1 MSGYS
6 QKAGMTL
13 VARVISIVFGFITSI
28 LLARILGSEAFGIYS
43 LAMLLPT
50 VIVIFA
56 DFGISPASVYYVAQ
70 GKFCRK
76 EILGNNILFTI
87 VISFGAVLF
96 GFIVSFFFSEQFF
109 LGVPRSYLFLALLF
123 IPIKLFFTFIR
134 NTLLGAQLFLE
145 YNLLNIVPSA
155 LFFISI
161 VVALW
166 VLKSGPDGALLAG
179 IISWLLTDIIL
190 FLNTKRAFGG
200 VSLKRN
206 YTYQKQAISYGLKAY
221 LGNALQFLNYRLD
234 MFLVN
239 SFLNVSAVGYY
250 SIAVLLAERL
260 WLVSQVAS
268 TVIFPRVASETDE
281 KKRLEFTPLVA
292 RTVFWITAFGALV
305 LFLLSRILI
314 VIFYS
319 DKFLASLPPLQA
331 LLIGVIGL
339 AVGRVLALD
348 LSGRGRPI
356 LNTYVAV
363 ITLVSNISLNLIW
376 IPAYGIVG
384 AAWASTVSYLVM
396 FFCTFLFYY
405 RITGNSWQ
413 KVILPQP
420 GDWAIYKET
429 LISILNRIMKRS
441 SQRRENQ
448 EK

>member
-13 VARVISIVFGFITSI
+13 VARVISIVFGFVTSI

-50 VIVIFA
+50 IIVIFA
-56 DFGISPASVYYVAQ
+56 DFGISPASVYHVAQ
-70 GKFCRK
+70 GKFSRK
-76 EILGNNILFTI
+76 EIFGNNILFTI
-87 VISFGAVLF
+87 VISFAAVLF
-96 GFIVSFFFSEQFF
+96 GFIVSFFFSEQLF
-109 LGVPRSYLFLALLF
+109 LGVPKSYLFLALLF

-134 NTLLGAQLFLE
+134 NTLLGAQLFLD
-145 YNLLNIVPSA
+145 YNLLNIVPSV

-161 VVALW
+161 VAALW
-166 VLKSGPDGALLAG
+166 VLKSGPDGALMAG
-179 IISWLLTDIIL
+179 IIAWLLTDIIL
-190 FLNTKRAFGG
+190 FLRTKKAFGG
-200 VSLKRN
+200 ASLKRN

-268 TVIFPRVASETDE
+268 TVIFPRIASETDE

-292 RTVFWITAFGALV
+292 RTVFWITAFGALA

-314 VIFYS
+314 VVFYS

-413 KVILPQP
+413 KILLPQP

-429 LISILNRIMKRS
+429 LISILNRFMKRS
-441 SQRRENQ
+441 SQRGENQ

>member
-43 LAMLLPT
+43 LAMLLPAI
-50 VIVIFA
+50 IVIFA

-70 GKFCRK
+70 GNFCRK

-87 VISFGAVLF
+87 VISFIAVLL

-109 LGVPRSYLFLALLF
+109 FGVPQSYLFLALLL

-145 YNLLNIVPSA
+145 YSLLNIVPSV

-161 VVALW
+161 VAALW
-166 VLKSGPDGALLAG
+166 ALKSGPYGALMAG
-179 IISWLLTDIIL
+179 IIAWLLTDIIL
-190 FLNTKRAFGG
+190 FFKTKRAFGG

-206 YTYQKQAISYGLKAY
+206 YAYQKQAISYGLKAY
-221 LGNALQFLNYRLD
+221 FGNALQFLNYRLD

-268 TVIFPRVASETDE
+268 TVVFPRVASEPDE

-292 RTVFWITAFGALV
+292 RTVFWITAFGALA

-314 VIFYS
+314 VVFYS

-331 LLIGVIGL
+331 LLIGVIAL

-356 LNTYVAV
+356 LNSYVAA
-363 ITLVSNISLNLIW
+363 ISLVSNISLNLIW

-384 AAWASTVSYLVM
+384 AAWASTVSYLLM

-429 LISILNRIMKRS
+429 LLSILNRFMKRS

>member
-28 LLARILGSEAFGIYS
+28 LLARILGSEAFGVYS

-70 GKFCRK
+70 GKFSRK
-76 EILGNNILFTI
+76 EIFGNNILFTI
-87 VISFGAVLF
+87 VISFAAVLF
-96 GFIVSFFFSEQFF
+96 GFIVSFFFSEQLF
-109 LGVPRSYLFLALLF
+109 LGVPKSYLFLALLF

-134 NTLLGAQLFLE
+134 NTLLGAQLFLD
-145 YNLLNIVPSA
+145 YNLLNIVPSV

-161 VVALW
+161 VAALW
-166 VLKSGPDGALLAG
+166 VLKSGPDGALMAG
-179 IISWLLTDIIL
+179 IIAWLLTDIIL
-190 FLNTKRAFGG
+190 FLRTKKAFGG

-268 TVIFPRVASETDE
+268 TVIFPRIASETDE

-292 RTVFWITAFGALV
+292 RTVFWITAFGALA

-314 VIFYS
+314 VVFYS

-413 KVILPQP
+413 KILLPQP

-429 LISILNRIMKRS
+429 LISILNRFMKRS
-441 SQRRENQ
+441 SQRGENQ

>member
-13 VARVISIVFGFITSI
+13 VARVISIVFGFVTSI

-50 VIVIFA
+50 IIVIFA
-56 DFGISPASVYYVAQ
+56 DFGISPASVYHVAQ
-70 GKFCRK
+70 GKFSRK
-76 EILGNNILFTI
+76 EIFGNNILFTI
-87 VISFGAVLF
+87 VISFAAVLF
-96 GFIVSFFFSEQFF
+96 GFIVSFFFSEQLF
-109 LGVPRSYLFLALLF
+109 LGVPKSYLFLALLF

-134 NTLLGAQLFLE
+134 NTLLGAQLFLD
-145 YNLLNIVPSA
+145 YNLLNIVPSV

-161 VVALW
+161 VAALW
-166 VLKSGPDGALLAG
+166 VLKSGPDGALMAG
-179 IISWLLTDIIL
+179 IIAWLLTDIIL
-190 FLNTKRAFGG
+190 FLRTKKAFGG

-292 RTVFWITAFGALV
+292 RTVFWITAFGALT

-314 VIFYS
+314 VVFYS

-339 AVGRVLALD
+339 AVGRVLALEI
-348 LSGRGRPI
+348 GRAH
-356 LNTYVAV
+356 V
-363 ITLVSNISLNLIW
+363 
-376 IPAYGIVG
+376 
-384 AAWASTVSYLVM
+384 
-396 FFCTFLFYY
+396 
-405 RITGNSWQ
+405 
-413 KVILPQP
+413 
-420 GDWAIYKET
+420 
-429 LISILNRIMKRS
+429 
-441 SQRRENQ
+441 
-448 EK
+448 